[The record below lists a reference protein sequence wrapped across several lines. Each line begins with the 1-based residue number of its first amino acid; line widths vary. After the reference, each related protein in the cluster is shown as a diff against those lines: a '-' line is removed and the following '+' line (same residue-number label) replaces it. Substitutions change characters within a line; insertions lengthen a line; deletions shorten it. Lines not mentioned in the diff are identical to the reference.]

1 MGNVMSQSFAPE
13 CTELKKEYDNCFNEW
28 YMEKFLKGNSIENEC
43 TKQWYAYTECVNAA
57 LVKQGIKPA
66 LDEARKEAPFEQ
78 GGKLAGADDDK
89 I

>member
-1 MGNVMSQSFAPE
+1 MSQSFAPE

-28 YMEKFLKGNSIENEC
+28 YMEKFLKGKSIENEC

-66 LDEARKEAPFEQ
+66 LDEARKEAHFEQ